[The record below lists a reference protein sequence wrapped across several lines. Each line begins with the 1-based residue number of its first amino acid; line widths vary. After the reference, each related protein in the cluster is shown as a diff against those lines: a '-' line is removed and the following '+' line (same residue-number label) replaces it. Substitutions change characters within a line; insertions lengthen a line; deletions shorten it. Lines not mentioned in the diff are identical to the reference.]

1 MVHGDK
7 MKTLTEVSGIL
18 NINKQNT
25 KKLIE
30 RCGMEITDKYSNI
43 QVDTLKEN
51 CYKYQKEHSNRTMT
65 NLAKELG
72 ISRQRLHI
80 IAINRGVIS
89 KSNKKG
95 IILTK
100 EQVKQLQEIYNAI
113 QGK

>member
-1 MVHGDK
+1 
-7 MKTLTEVSGIL
+7 MKTLTEVSEIL

-25 KKLIE
+25 KKLINK
-30 RCGMEITDKYSNI
+30 CNMEITDKYSNI
-43 QVDTLKEN
+43 QVDTLKEH